1 MFKNNILDYSHLN
14 TSIADDNFN
23 YNQDYSLLVK
33 KNLSKF
39 FFKTSSYK
47 DCFFMTSGARSSLNI
62 VIKSLNFNKD
72 SEIIVLGHTCSEV
85 PNVII
90 SNNLK
95 PVYVDINIELLCF
108 TLKDLIK
115 KINSKTRAVI
125 IQHHLG
131 FFNYDPKM
139 ISFLKEKS
147 IIIIEDCALALGSK
161 FENINAGTIGD
172 FAIFSFGKS
181 KTFNAYLGGCI
192 LVNNQDFLTNVFL
205 THKKLPILSNYKNS
219 FLRLFFKLEN
229 YTYNSN
235 FFKFLIFPLGILKI
249 IAIVSNINF
258 HLADTKL
265 SSKIQSYDYILPN
278 YFNFLI
284 YLNIVDL
291 ESKVSEKVFNLK
303 SIIKIIKDHNL
314 ESYLHKLYFN
324 KNISIC
330 TNRILFLNQNNF
342 KIILKTLN
350 LKNNTLNKNF
360 YNKPIDGKNYK
371 SSKYEAG
378 ECPNSEWLCQNMLQL
393 PF

>member
-1 MFKNNILDYSHLN
+1 MVKNNILDYSYLN

-33 KNLSKF
+33 KNLSEF
-39 FFKTSSYK
+39 FFKTSSFK
-47 DCFFMTSGARSSLNI
+47 DSFFITSGARSALNI
-62 VIKSLNFNKD
+62 LIKSLDFNKN

-90 SNNLK
+90 SNSLK

-139 ISFLKEKS
+139 ISYLKEKS

-161 FENINAGTIGD
+161 FENINAGSIGD

-192 LVNNQDFLTNVFL
+192 LVNNQDFLNNVFVI
-205 THKKLPILSNYKNS
+205 HKKLPILSNYKNC
-219 FLRLFFKLEN
+219 FLRFFFKLEN
-229 YTYNSN
+229 YVYNSS
-235 FFKFLIFPLGILKI
+235 FFNLLIFPLGGLKI
-249 IAIVSNINF
+249 IAILSNINF

-265 SSKIQSYDYILPN
+265 SSKIQGYDYILPN

-291 ESKVSEKVFNLK
+291 ESKVSDKVYKLEC
-303 SIIKIIKDHNL
+303 IIKIIKDHNL
-314 ESYLHKLYFN
+314 GPFLHKQYFN

-330 TNRILFLNQNNF
+330 TNRILFLNENNF
-342 KIILKTLN
+342 KIILRELN
-350 LKNNTLNKNF
+350 LKNISINKNF
-360 YNKPIDGKNYK
+360 YNKPVDGKNYK
-371 SSKYEAG
+371 FSKYEAG